1 MNKETLLKSLESQ
14 ENLGQF
20 MSFKSIPENL
30 WDFDVALKWLET
42 SVAFRWN
49 GSDLALEAIPKHL
62 INDDIRRAAV
72 RLGVRALLH
81 IHPDDTDIYL
91 ELVLQATAASSF
103 GYIMIHESFQTAET
117 LAAIIDH
124 NPRYISMEWNGHQWM
139 KPFLTQAMIDRVGAI
154 SYPFAMSV
162 GIRNVAWSSVKE
174 MLVNNPERYPD
185 LTRCGGAD
193 LIVKM
198 IQEGGWPA
206 KIDGE
211 FNFKPKG
218 LVLLA
223 GLLMK
228 TEEDSA
234 KRYLYRAYLQTFPID
249 KVFKV
254 MSAPDRRKLLMEIYP
269 PEALV
274 GLAKDDRN
282 FRGALLEDAL
292 GL

>member
-1 MNKETLLKSLESQ
+1 MNKQELLIALSEEKNASRFSYFE
-14 ENLGQF
+14 
-20 MSFKSIPENL
+20 SIPDSLLDSE
-30 WDFDVALKWLET
+30 VALKWLET
-42 SVAFRWN
+42 SVKMRGY
-49 GSDLALEAIPKHL
+49 GSDSAIQKIPQHL
-62 INDDIRRAAV
+62 ISDDIRRSAV
-72 RLGVRALLH
+72 KLGVRALMF
-81 IHPDDTDIYL
+81 INPDDTEIYM
-91 ELVLQATAASSF
+91 ELVLMATAISSF
-103 GYIMIHESFQTAET
+103 GYIMIHESFQTLET
-117 LAAIIDH
+117 LEAIIDH
-124 NPRYISMEWNGHQWM
+124 DPKHMSMNWKGHQWM
-139 KPFLTQAMIDRVGAI
+139 KPFLTQAMIDRVATTN
-154 SYPFAMSV
+154 YPFAMSV

-174 MLVNNPERYPD
+174 MLVKNPDFYED
-185 LTRCGGAD
+185 LTESGGGD

-211 FNFKPKG
+211 TNFKPKG
-218 LVLLA
+218 LTLLA
-223 GLLMK
+223 GMLMDA
-228 TEEDSA
+228 EEDSA

-269 PEALV
+269 PEALI